1 MDLIVHAGHKQ
12 RLRSGRFHRAQQA
25 GPPNTTGFFASYGS
39 QTGNSSPFVLVMG
52 ELGAITINA
61 REENVEA
68 RLKELT
74 DGEGPNVALDC
85 AGLSQTFEQ
94 ALRVT
99 SQAGVVVPMG

>member
-1 MDLIVHAGHKQ
+1 
-12 RLRSGRFHRAQQA
+12 
-25 GPPNTTGFFASYGS
+25 
-39 QTGNSSPFVLVMG
+39 MG

-94 ALRVT
+94 VLRVT